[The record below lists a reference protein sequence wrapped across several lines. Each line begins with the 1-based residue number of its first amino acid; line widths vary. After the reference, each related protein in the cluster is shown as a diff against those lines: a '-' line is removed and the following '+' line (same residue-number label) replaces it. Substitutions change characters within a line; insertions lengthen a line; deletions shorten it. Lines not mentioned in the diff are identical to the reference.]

1 MRWKAVRAAGIAV
14 FNVLLPGSAGAE
26 DARDQHA
33 PLSAWDAGV
42 IERGLAGAAERLR
55 EPECQALLD
64 DFTDGRGRPLRHR
77 LDELG
82 LHPSDYLRTIAF
94 REGSSQ
100 RSCRPEH
107 VLMVAYP
114 GRSTVYVCAAQGRSI
129 TRLAVTLSRSHD
141 LVEHTIIHE
150 MLHTLGLRENPP
162 TSHQITQQV
171 RRRCG
176 RVTRRAGR

>member
-1 MRWKAVRAAGIAV
+1 MRATALGAACAAV
-14 FNVLLPGSAGAE
+14 FNVLLPGAAGAE
-26 DARDQHA
+26 DARDHQA

-42 IERGLAGAAERLR
+42 VDRAVAAAAERLR

-64 DFTDGRGRPLRHR
+64 DFADGQGHPLRRR

-100 RSCRPEH
+100 RGCRSEY

-114 GRSTVYVCAAQGRSI
+114 GRSTVYVCAAAGRSI
-129 TRLAVTLSRSHD
+129 TRLAVTSSRGHD
-141 LVEHTIIHE
+141 LAEHAIIHE

-171 RRRCG
+171 RRRCA
-176 RVTRRAGR
+176 RVARRAGR